1 MINTTSLKI
10 CFKDTSYFSFY
21 PLLNKKMFWSPTIFT
36 LQCCNIVTIYTIK
49 TNYYLIAFHQRF
61 CEKFCDCIDNHKK
74 IRPPGVHGRR
84 GRCEPNFWRTQTDF
98 QNNLVTQRLE
108 QIAIILLFAEMVL
121 LPWNC
126 IAWKAHENW
135 DFVAGF
141 GAILAKIRYHSQWVE
156 TMQQKPGKLRH
167 HILDF
172 QFPWIKRYF

>member
-84 GRCEPNFWRTQTDF
+84 GRCEPNFWRTQKYF
-98 QNNLVTQRLE
+98 QKKPRHTEIGANCNNLVIRRDGT
-108 QIAIILLFAEMVL
+108 FAMKL
-121 LPWNC
+121 HCLKSP
-126 IAWKAHENW
+126 
-135 DFVAGF
+135 
-141 GAILAKIRYHSQWVE
+141 R
-156 TMQQKPGKLRH
+156 KLRFCCR
-167 HILDF
+167 LWCNSSEN
-172 QFPWIKRYF
+172 QVS